1 MFSLGIHVILLLL
14 LRLLPGEGV
23 PATGKVELLGQTKA
37 LYFAPGNIS
46 KSRLPLKDTAEIQ
59 RLLIPTKG
67 VMGCDAEQILVP
79 SFHPSDE
86 KFVLLL
92 EAGQCSFYK
101 KAIAA
106 QRAGAA
112 GVLFANTVRSVY
124 GERGHAKASDVNCA
138 HGSGWI
144 PAAKVL
150 SPPYAAAMRDVM
162 PTECTGDQRCVSG
175 RCLLT
180 GASDPQSGNLQVC
193 CAWDLWK
200 QMSLEKSDLASANA
214 TSYNELATV
223 NIPMGFI
230 RLEDTDRLLKQP
242 ALPGGS
248 LDIKM

>member
-1 MFSLGIHVILLLL
+1 MFGLWINVILLLL
-14 LRLLPGEGV
+14 LRMLPGEGV
-23 PATGKVELLGQTKA
+23 PATGKVELLGQAEA

-46 KSRLPLKDTAEIQ
+46 KSRLHLKKDAEIH

-67 VMGCDAEQILVP
+67 ATGCDVEKISVP
-79 SFHPSDE
+79 SFLPSDE

-101 KAIAA
+101 KGIAA

-112 GVLFANTVRSVY
+112 GVIVANTVRGIY
-124 GERGHAKASDVNCA
+124 GGRGHAKVSDVNCA
-138 HGSGWI
+138 NGSGWI

-150 SPPYAAAMRDVM
+150 SPPYAAAMRDLM
-162 PTECTGDQRCVSG
+162 PMECTGDQRCASG

-180 GASDPQSGNLQVC
+180 GVSDPPSGNLQVC
-193 CAWDLWK
+193 CAWDFWI
-200 QMSLEKSDLASANA
+200 QMNLEKSDLALANA
-214 TSYNELATV
+214 TSYNELPAV

-242 ALPGGS
+242 ALPGGT